1 MKKTLIIIPAYNE
14 EKNIGAVLD
23 GIRDS
28 QPDIDVV
35 VVNDA
40 SLDQTGAVALRHG
53 ATVLNHTFNL
63 GYGGALQTGFR
74 FALSK
79 HYEYVVTM
87 DGDGQHDSS
96 SIKNLFEAQTT
107 TGANVVIGTRFLSG
121 GYRMG
126 PARTLGV
133 ALFRYITR
141 LYTGIKF
148 TDPTSGF
155 QLLDKSV
162 FSYLSKGDNY
172 PMDYPDANTIMLLHR
187 KKFKVVEAQVNMF
200 QRREGTSMHSGLK
213 PVAYVMK
220 MMLAIIMVVLRRD

>member
-35 VVNDA
+35 VVNDG
-40 SLDQTGAVALRHG
+40 SSDQTGEVARSRTV
-53 ATVLNHTFNL
+53 TVLNHTFNL

-79 HYEYVVTM
+79 RYEYVVTM

-96 SIKNLFEAQTT
+96 SIKNLFEAQVA
-107 TGANVVIGTRFLSG
+107 TGANVVLGTRFLSK
-121 GYRMG
+121 GYEMG
-126 PARTLGV
+126 AVRSLGV

-172 PMDYPDANTIMLLHR
+172 PMDYPDANTIILLHR

-213 PVAYVMK
+213 PIGYVMK